1 MLRAAVMRGAG
12 QQKKKISRTPRTLST
27 AVPRFGSVASKPLS
41 SGDGDFETHLRTNFE
56 VPETALDRD
65 QGICI
70 ITGQLLG
77 IEQMD
82 NMSVGSDA
90 QLFLT
95 NRTPR
100 ELGVQA
106 IADALFEA
114 DHGAMILEYYVKL
127 VTRIAAGASLD
138 PVVVGLATWVSAE
151 LGYARHVV
159 PFTSPGEEGERVYN
173 LEALGA
179 LQREGVIPDRVPG
192 SKGGTITNPARMF
205 ARFPDGFYPDPAD
218 PTHAGYK
225 TFWGRS
231 PVVNTAIYEN
241 RIHQQATMADVHNLI
256 SAQATRAGL
265 RTHTLGQFSQAGER
279 EVTSVHDSI
288 VESAAMAAGLSSL
301 SDPIMRNAF
310 RDLSSLVLWEELMF
324 AQEALRVC
332 GSNQVSKQY
341 VFVMA
346 TRSEKNHLPDYS
358 GGLSSWIVIPV
369 APVDCPRRDGGL
381 ATMRNCYRS
390 MGYAYTLI
398 SEGAEV
404 LFGALQTS
412 IKNLL
417 TSTQHILPFKYALH
431 PETIALLRQSSSG
444 SELKGLL
451 DTIGLQAH
459 RDAVDILCG
468 T

>member
-1 MLRAAVMRGAG
+1 MRGAG

-27 AVPRFGSVASKPLS
+27 AVPRFASVASKPLS
-41 SGDGDFETHLRTNFE
+41 SGDGDFETHL
-56 VPETALDRD
+56 
-65 QGICI
+65 CI

-173 LEALGA
+173 LEARGA

-205 ARFPDGFYPDPAD
+205 ARFPDA
-218 PTHAGYK
+218 
-225 TFWGRS
+225 
-231 PVVNTAIYEN
+231 
-241 RIHQQATMADVHNLI
+241 
-256 SAQATRAGL
+256 
-265 RTHTLGQFSQAGER
+265 
-279 EVTSVHDSI
+279 
-288 VESAAMAAGLSSL
+288 
-301 SDPIMRNAF
+301 
-310 RDLSSLVLWEELMF
+310 
-324 AQEALRVC
+324 
-332 GSNQVSKQY
+332 
-341 VFVMA
+341 
-346 TRSEKNHLPDYS
+346 
-358 GGLSSWIVIPV
+358 
-369 APVDCPRRDGGL
+369 
-381 ATMRNCYRS
+381 
-390 MGYAYTLI
+390 
-398 SEGAEV
+398 
-404 LFGALQTS
+404 
-412 IKNLL
+412 
-417 TSTQHILPFKYALH
+417 
-431 PETIALLRQSSSG
+431 
-444 SELKGLL
+444 
-451 DTIGLQAH
+451 
-459 RDAVDILCG
+459 
-468 T
+468 